1 MLRAVG
7 LSGSRARQDRAE
19 GGAGARATLWLLAC
33 RPYGC
38 RRSCVALQGGCR
50 VVAGWLQGRTGA
62 SGRLRPLRSDHA
74 SRRHGSAARTQ
85 AQRVHGEWCMVS
97 GACTQ
102 HMVHGKWCTHRAR
115 TR

>member
-50 VVAGWLQGRTGA
+50 VVAGWLQGGCRVVAG
-62 SGRLRPLRSDHA
+62 SHRCV
-74 SRRHGSAARTQ
+74 GSASA
-85 AQRVHGEWCMVS
+85 A
-97 GACTQ
+97 A
-102 HMVHGKWCTHRAR
+102 K
-115 TR
+115 

>member
-50 VVAGWLQGRTGA
+50 VVAGWLQGGCRVAPVRRVGFGRCEVIMRRVDMEALHAHKHSGCTA
-62 SGRLRPLRSDHA
+62 SGA
-74 SRRHGSAARTQ
+74 
-85 AQRVHGEWCMVS
+85 W
-97 GACTQ
+97 
-102 HMVHGKWCTHRAR
+102 
-115 TR
+115 